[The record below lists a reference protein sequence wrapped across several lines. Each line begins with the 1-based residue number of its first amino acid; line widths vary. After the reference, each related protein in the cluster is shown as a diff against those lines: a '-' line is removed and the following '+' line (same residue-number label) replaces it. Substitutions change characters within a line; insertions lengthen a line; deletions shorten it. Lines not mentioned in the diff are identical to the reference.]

1 MGRKPF
7 ALKPPIIIKLL
18 HNLSPQQHQC
28 RGGCLGRFQCKGEER
43 GWYHS
48 SDREKGGT
56 CKSPFRKVNDVLQGP
71 NQGKLGNWR
80 VPIRDWRCHRWQTH
94 LDDHPSSIGHGC
106 FVKLILRETGLHVN
120 RVQGDTHEFQDLGKL
135 KGFVM
140 GNRDVQVLKQGN
152 GPAPSAEVLR
162 RGRMVLVGQKKSSR
176 IWTMDDILR

>member
-28 RGGCLGRFQCKGEER
+28 SGGCLGRFQCKGEER

-56 CKSPFRKVNDVLQGP
+56 CKGPFGKVNDVLQGP

-94 LDDHPSSIGHGC
+94 LDDHPSSTGRALSSLSSGRRACMLTESRVIPMNSRTLESRKVLLWAIGMFKSSNKVMAQHLTQRCCAEGGWC
-106 FVKLILRETGLHVN
+106 W
-120 RVQGDTHEFQDLGKL
+120 LGK
-135 KGFVM
+135 
-140 GNRDVQVLKQGN
+140 
-152 GPAPSAEVLR
+152 
-162 RGRMVLVGQKKSSR
+162 KSHQEYEQ
-176 IWTMDDILR
+176 WTIY